1 MFAVIETGAKQYIV
15 EAGTII
21 DIEKIEGDIH
31 SEVTFDRVLLLNKE
45 GAVSVGQPYLPNIQ
59 VKARILN
66 QYKDDKVIVFKFKPK
81 TGYKKKA
88 GHRQHLTTI
97 KVESI
102 G

>member
-15 EAGTII
+15 ETGTII
-21 DIEKIEGDIH
+21 DVEKIEGDIN

-45 GAVSVGQPYLPNIQ
+45 GAVSVGKPYLSNVQ

-66 QYKDDKVIVFKFKPK
+66 QYKDDKLIVFKFKPK

-88 GHRQHLTTI
+88 GHRQQLTTI